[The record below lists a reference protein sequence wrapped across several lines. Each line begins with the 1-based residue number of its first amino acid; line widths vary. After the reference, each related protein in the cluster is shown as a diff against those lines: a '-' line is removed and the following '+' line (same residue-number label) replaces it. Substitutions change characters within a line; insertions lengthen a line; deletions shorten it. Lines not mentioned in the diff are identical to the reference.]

1 MPLGSPK
8 RAHNQTQLLNKF
20 YSDERFGDRIDLKLD
35 DDLQAIKAIKAALAI
50 NHFRTNDNRTDP
62 GK

>member
-1 MPLGSPK
+1 M
-8 RAHNQTQLLNKF
+8 LNKF
-20 YSDERFGDRIDLKLD
+20 YSNERFADDIDLKLD